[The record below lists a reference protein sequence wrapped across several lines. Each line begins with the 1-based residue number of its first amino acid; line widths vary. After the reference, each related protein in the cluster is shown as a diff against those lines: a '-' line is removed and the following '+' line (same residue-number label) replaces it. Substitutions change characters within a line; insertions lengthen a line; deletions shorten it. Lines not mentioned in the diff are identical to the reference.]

1 MMEQDI
7 LTQLYFGKIT
17 PWEKRSGTDPEMDAL
32 RDRIDAEAKALESML
47 PQEGVELLTRL
58 LGDCSDLESRAV
70 CEGFKDGYRLG
81 TKLTAA
87 AFCGDKVHNSSPE

>member
-47 PQEGVELLTRL
+47 PQEGGKLLAQL
-58 LGDCSDLESRAV
+58 L
-70 CEGFKDGYRLG
+70 RLG
-81 TKLTAA
+81 AKLTAA
-87 AFCGDKVHNSSPE
+87 VFYGDKTA

>member
-1 MMEQDI
+1 
-7 LTQLYFGKIT
+7 
-17 PWEKRSGTDPEMDAL
+17 
-32 RDRIDAEAKALESML
+32 ML

-87 AFCGDKVHNSSPE
+87 AFCGDKLHNSSPE

>member
-32 RDRIDAEAKALESML
+32 RDRIDAETKALESML
-47 PQEGVELLTRL
+47 PQEGGELLARL
-58 LGDCSDLESRAV
+58 LRDCSDLETRAV
-70 CEGFKDGYRLG
+70 CDGFKDGYRLG
-81 TKLTAA
+81 AKLTAA
-87 AFCGDKVHNSSPE
+87 VFYGDKTA